1 MLVAGSAAVGVI
13 GTRHIGPS
21 GPTLA
26 GVDLVHPEGN
36 KSTLNDASRLSE
48 TPIHKHILLK
58 DDPKDVMLSLLRKE
72 LREASDMNRPVICSA
87 ARHIWEA
94 NRSHEPAMRSHLIR
108 HGFNPETVTTQCMR
122 EHNGGM
128 LFPHSILPAFP
139 PK

>member
-13 GTRHIGPS
+13 RTRHIGPS

-36 KSTLNDASRLSE
+36 NSTLNDASRLSE
-48 TPIHKHILLK
+48 TPIHEHILLK

-87 ARHIWEA
+87 ARHSMGGQSIPRAGHAIAFDSAWVQPGD
-94 NRSHEPAMRSHLIR
+94 SHYSVHAGAQWRDVISALDPAGLS
-108 HGFNPETVTTQCMR
+108 P
-122 EHNGGM
+122 
-128 LFPHSILPAFP
+128 
-139 PK
+139 